1 MLVAQH
7 LDVAYG
13 ESHVTRNVSFEV
25 APGETLAV
33 MGRTGMG
40 KTTLFKALIGMLPLR
55 GGSGRIGDT
64 YLSGLRSHERVRA
77 GLCYVPQG
85 RMVFSQ
91 LTVEENIGAGM
102 AQDSRGAVPEW
113 ILDVFPVLRDMR
125 ARKAG
130 NLSDGQQQQLAIAR
144 ALAADPKVLLLG
156 EPTEGLQPSIVKDI
170 ARTLARLKAERGFA
184 MLVAEQALGF
194 ALEIADRLLIFER
207 GEFVYETRRGAVD
220 ATRIQ
225 AFLTI

>member
-1 MLVAQH
+1 M
-7 LDVAYG
+7 
-13 ESHVTRNVSFEV
+13 
-25 APGETLAV
+25 
-33 MGRTGMG
+33 
-40 KTTLFKALIGMLPLR
+40 
-55 GGSGRIGDT
+55 
-64 YLSGLRSHERVRA
+64 RA

-144 ALAADPKVLLLG
+144 ALAADPKVLLLD

-170 ARTLARLKAERGFA
+170 ARTLARVKAERGFA